1 MKAKTIFIIILT
13 ALITV
18 FLMLNTDPVDFNFL
32 VSEVP
37 VSKLLVIGICTLIGF
52 VLGYLAARPKTVVSS
67 YDTKFDDNEEIEHK
81 DPLSKE
87 DRDYIS

>member
-1 MKAKTIFIIILT
+1 MKAKTIFIVILT
-13 ALITV
+13 ALITI

-32 VSEVP
+32 VSEVA

-52 VLGYLAARPKTVVSS
+52 ILGYLAGRPKTIVSS
-67 YDTKFDDNEEIEHK
+67 YDAKFDDEAETDDR